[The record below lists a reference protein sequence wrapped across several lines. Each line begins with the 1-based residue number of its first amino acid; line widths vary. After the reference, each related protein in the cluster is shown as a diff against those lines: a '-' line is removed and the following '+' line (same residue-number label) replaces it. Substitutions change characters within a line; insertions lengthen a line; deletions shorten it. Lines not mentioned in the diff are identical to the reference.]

1 MFAQARVWLLALL
14 MVWALSHASVFGET
28 GEPVVKEPSPAERIK
43 RILDQPMTLDYSGG
57 TLHNVVQHLKE
68 KTKINFVL
76 DMFALQQSGLAAEE
90 NNGNGLPG
98 GATLKC
104 DRNTKLRTAIQ
115 RTLNAYNL
123 TFVILEDSVL
133 ITTDEIGLNRQMRQ
147 RLSVNL
153 TNVPFS
159 TALKDLARST
169 ALNLIID
176 PRLGREADAKVSLQ
190 LDDATLET
198 TVRLLAEMANL
209 KSVRMGNVLFITN
222 ESRAEKLRREEP
234 PVVIPGGIPNATAY

>member
-28 GEPVVKEPSPAERIK
+28 GEPVVREPSPAERIK
-43 RILDQPMTLDYSGG
+43 RALDQPLTIDYSGVS
-57 TLHNVVQHLKE
+57 LQEMVRHLKE
-68 KTKINFVL
+68 KTRVNWVL
-76 DMFALQQSGLAAEE
+76 DFAALQQLGLGANESSAAP
-90 NNGNGLPG
+90 L
-98 GATLKC
+98 AVSLKS
-104 DRNTKLRTAIQ
+104 DRNGKLRTAIQ
-115 RTLNAYNL
+115 RMLNACNL

-147 RLSVNL
+147 RVSVNL
-153 TNVPFS
+153 NNVAFS
-159 TALKDLARST
+159 AALKDLARST

-176 PRLGREADAKVSLQ
+176 PRLGREADARVSLQ

-209 KSVRMGNVLFITN
+209 KSVRIGNVLFITN
-222 ESRAEKLRREEP
+222 ESRADKLRREEP
-234 PVVIPGGIPNATAY
+234 PIPGALPSAFLDR